1 MRLSDLVDQS
11 ATSSVSSSEAALRS
25 RQTAEI
31 DAISEKIE
39 EVSNEL
45 EKLGDR
51 KAANEDLNRRI
62 AQEKPVLRKREVQLT
77 QAEEWREGWLKE
89 LENRAMKIKDLNSQI
104 SSRAAD
110 MTSLRGEINTEGR
123 GNQVYRMAASYYDKD
138 NIAELSP
145 GEIAFIAT
153 VWFGSLATIV
163 ACAGIVLAFGSY
175 AVKAPPKLK
184 PNYRQT
190 FRHLRMLIAAI
201 KLQKRKVREVEVEV
215 VKEVEV
221 IKTIQVPGPERIVD
235 REVKVR
241 EEVYVPVP
249 ATPAQLEALM
259 KAESLSLAEGVAA

>member
-1 MRLSDLVDQS
+1 M
-11 ATSSVSSSEAALRS
+11 
-25 RQTAEI
+25 
-31 DAISEKIE
+31 
-39 EVSNEL
+39 
-45 EKLGDR
+45 
-51 KAANEDLNRRI
+51 
-62 AQEKPVLRKREVQLT
+62 
-77 QAEEWREGWLKE
+77 
-89 LENRAMKIKDLNSQI
+89 ENRSLKIQDLNSQI
-104 SSRAAD
+104 SSRAAE

-145 GEIAFIAT
+145 GEIAFVAT

-163 ACAGIVLAFGSY
+163 ACAGIVFGSY
-175 AVKAPPKLK
+175 AVKAPPKLTS
-184 PNYRQT
+184 NYRHT